1 MLEYTRPTI
10 KQSCHALAQLGLAS
24 KIIFFLQTCLSK
36 PHQRP
41 LSSIYI
47 DALTSDF
54 VGSPSV
60 RELLLT
66 LKKLSSN
73 GAKSV
78 LEAVAPTLEQ
88 VEDEAL
94 RDTHASLLDYVTKV
108 DESSK
113 PLRSEFSITADTLR
127 ISIVSRKAGLHKQKS
142 TFSDEEL
149 KYSKLLLAFHDA
161 LYQHFEKIFADPNSL
176 PFIETILF
184 DYRAMHRSAFM
195 PRTRQVID
203 RALTSPHD
211 YLNCD
216 CCQDIE
222 VRHSSRNRCGSEL
235 TMYRPL

>member
-1 MLEYTRPTI
+1 M
-10 KQSCHALAQLGLAS
+10 QA
-24 KIIFFLQTCLSK
+24 CLSK

-54 VGSPSV
+54 IGSPFV

-66 LKKLSSN
+66 LKKLSSSVL
-73 GAKSV
+73 KPV
-78 LEAVAPTLEQ
+78 LEAVGPTLQ
-88 VEDEAL
+88 QTEDQAL
-94 RDTHASLLDYVTKV
+94 RDAYAPLLESVTKV
-108 DESSK
+108 DNSSK

-127 ISIVSRKAGLHKQKS
+127 ISVVSRKAGLHKQKS
-142 TFSDEEL
+142 TFSDEESE
-149 KYSKLLLAFHDA
+149 YSKLLLAFHDA
-161 LYQHFEKIFADPNSL
+161 LQQHFEKVFVDTASL
-176 PFIETILF
+176 PFVEAILF
-184 DYRAMHRSAFM
+184 DYRGMHRSAFM

-222 VRHSSRNRCGSEL
+222 VSSFFGNTSAH
-235 TMYRPL
+235 TY